1 MALTRVQIHDLLYLV
16 HASSFVPGM
25 TKEKQEAL
33 ELSLTEELRNLDNP
47 ERNHIHGTTPH
58 Y

>member
-1 MALTRVQIHDLLYLV
+1 MALTRAQIHDLLYLV
-16 HASSFVPGM
+16 RASSFVPGM
-25 TKEKQEAL
+25 TKEKQNTL
-33 ELSLTEELRNLDNP
+33 ELSLTQELCNLDNP

>member
-1 MALTRVQIHDLLYLV
+1 MPLTRVQIHDLLYLV
-16 HASSFVPGM
+16 RASTFVPGM
-25 TKEKQEAL
+25 TKERQEAL
-33 ELSLTEELRNLDNP
+33 ELSLNEELRNLDKP

>member
-1 MALTRVQIHDLLYLV
+1 MALTRIQIHDLLYLV
-16 HASSFVPGM
+16 HASSFVPGI

-58 Y
+58 H

>member
-16 HASSFVPGM
+16 RASSFVPGM

-33 ELSLTEELRNLDNP
+33 ELSLTEELRKLDNP
-47 ERNHIHGTTPH
+47 ERKHNHGTTPNH
-58 Y
+58 

>member
-1 MALTRVQIHDLLYLV
+1 MTLTRTQLHDLLYLV
-16 HASSFVPGM
+16 RASSFVPGM
-25 TKEKQEAL
+25 TKERQNAL
-33 ELSLTEELRNLDNP
+33 ELSLTEELHNLNNP

>member
-1 MALTRVQIHDLLYLV
+1 MSLTRVQIHDLLYLV
-16 HASSFVPGM
+16 RASSFVPGM

-58 Y
+58 H

>member
-1 MALTRVQIHDLLYLV
+1 MTLTRVQIHDLLYLV
-16 HASSFVPGM
+16 RASSFVPGM
-25 TKEKQEAL
+25 TKEKKEDL
-33 ELSLTEELRNLDNP
+33 ELSLTQELRNLDKS

>member
-1 MALTRVQIHDLLYLV
+1 MALTRVQIHDLLYLIR
-16 HASSFVPGM
+16 ASSFVPGM

-33 ELSLTEELRNLDNP
+33 ERSLTEELRNLDKL

>member
-1 MALTRVQIHDLLYLV
+1 MTLTRVQIHDLLYLV

-25 TKEKQEAL
+25 TKERQEAL
-33 ELSLTEELRNLDNP
+33 ERSLTEELRNLDNP
-47 ERNHIHGTTPH
+47 ERNHIHGTNPH